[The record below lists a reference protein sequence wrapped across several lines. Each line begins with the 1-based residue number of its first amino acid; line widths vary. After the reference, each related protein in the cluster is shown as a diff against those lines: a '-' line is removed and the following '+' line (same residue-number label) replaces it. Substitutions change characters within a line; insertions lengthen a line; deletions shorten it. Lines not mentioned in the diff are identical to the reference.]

1 MNDEQRA
8 AIDKLAPAVRD
19 ATLELMKRATGAQR
33 FGLVSIYVIDQG
45 CSIYSSLDG
54 TSTHRVL
61 RSFFADGNADLDKLT
76 DAAIA
81 VVAKLLWTHEDRTPS
96 EAREIA
102 RQMLKAEVLRDDDD
116 DNDEPAT
123 PGPAAS
129 AGADEPPA
137 H

>member
-8 AIDKLAPAVRD
+8 AIEALAPKVRD
-19 ATLELMKRATGAQR
+19 ATIALMKGATRAER

-45 CSIYSSLDG
+45 CSIYSNLDG

-81 VVAKLLWTHEDRTPS
+81 VVSKLLWAHEDRSPS

-102 RQMLKAEVLRDDDD
+102 AQMLKAEVLRDDDD
-116 DNDEPAT
+116 DEPAT
-123 PGPAAS
+123 PGPAVS
-129 AGADEPPA
+129 AGPDDAPT